1 MEKSLKKYLLP
12 HLFILK
18 LFNILD
24 VKMKLDEEFIKE
36 DDTWY
41 KMIQN
46 DLWDIGKY
54 RISSKLWVSNK
65 RLTLINAARL
75 CTHNETSI
83 SL

>member
-36 DDTWY
+36 DDT
-41 KMIQN
+41 
-46 DLWDIGKY
+46 
-54 RISSKLWVSNK
+54 
-65 RLTLINAARL
+65 T
-75 CTHNETSI
+75 
-83 SL
+83 